1 MILSDDFIGLSITGI
16 ITGFFGGIIG
26 GGAEILIIPLLTFF
40 NIFDSIKSR
49 IGTSLFMLLPPIGIF
64 AFYEFYKKGFVNIY
78 YGIYLSIIFTIFS
91 YISSKYTV
99 NIDDYLL
106 KNIFAIFTIMCGI
119 YIFFKNEKNIYD
131 ATHPR
136 EEVF

>member
-1 MILSDDFIGLSITGI
+1 MVLHNKDIIGLTLTGI

-26 GGAEILIIPLLTFF
+26 AGAEILIIPLLTFF

-49 IGTSLFMLLPPIGIF
+49 IGTSLMMLLPPIGLF

-99 NIDDYLL
+99 NADEYIL
-106 KNIFAIFTIMCGI
+106 KNIFAVFTILCGI
-119 YIFFKNEKNIYD
+119 YMIFKNDKNINN
-131 ATHPR
+131 
-136 EEVF
+136 E